1 MGGSPSLGLAP
12 FASKL
17 GIQGIFQIRAPRKQ
31 LPSFGNLPPKL
42 SGASIR
48 NQIIQWGRR
57 MNVIAKDR
65 LEL

>member
-42 SGASIR
+42 SGALIR
-48 NQIIQWGRR
+48 NQIIQRT
-57 MNVIAKDR
+57 
-65 LEL
+65 